1 MRFGLMLLA
10 LIAPPALADAPRVMT
25 DIPPVQAIV
34 SAVMDGVG
42 EPEVLLGQNQSPHDY
57 SMRPS
62 QARALAQADLV
73 IWMGPQLT
81 GWLEGPI
88 DSLAV
93 GAHMSLLDVPE
104 ATILAFRDDESAD
117 EHGHDDAHSHAGDID
132 PHAWLDPVNGALFAQ
147 AIAERL
153 GQLDPENSQTYLSNA
168 NELRLD
174 IEAASAEIAARF
186 AALKPGAFI
195 VLHDAF
201 HYFEHRFGV
210 ETSGAVFDGH
220 ATTPGPQQIARLRDL
235 VRDEEITCALAEPQQ
250 KIDLLNTIAEG
261 AGLRVSIVD
270 PLGNGTDYVALLE
283 NMATAIADC
292 LSPTE

>member
-1 MRFGLMLLA
+1 MRFGLFLLA
-10 LIAPPALADAPRVMT
+10 LIATPALADAPRVMT

-73 IWMGPQLT
+73 IWIGPQLT

-88 DSLAV
+88 DSLAA
-93 GAHMSLLDVPE
+93 GTHMSLLDVPQ
-104 ATILAFRDDESAD
+104 ATMLAFRDDDVAD
-117 EHGHDDAHSHAGDID
+117 GHDHGDAHSHAGDID
-132 PHAWLDPVNGALFAQ
+132 PHVWLDPVNGALFAQ
-147 AIAERL
+147 AIAQRL
-153 GQLDPENSQTYLSNA
+153 GQMDPANAQTYLSNA
-168 NELRLD
+168 NELGRD
-174 IEAASAEIAARF
+174 IDALSADVSARF
-186 AALKPGAFI
+186 ATLKPGAFI

-220 ATTPGPQQIARLRDL
+220 ATTPGPQQIARLRDM
-235 VRDEEITCALAEPQQ
+235 VRDEQITCALAEPQQ
-250 KIDLLNTIAEG
+250 NTDLLNTIAG
-261 AGLRVSIVD
+261 DTGLRVFIAD
-270 PLGNGTDYVALLE
+270 PMGDGTDYVALLE
-283 NMATAIADC
+283 NMATSMVDC
-292 LSPTE
+292 LSPME